1 MGVLPYR
8 PILSNPTLGMIAD
21 GLGGESICP
30 GPDLDRVI
38 DDVAIGAMQPEH
50 MLQRVGPGT
59 IVIVP
64 GDREDVIR
72 AIIDAHG
79 SGHPSGLGL
88 VLTGGYR
95 PTPDVI
101 EEIRVANLFSTL
113 VAADTYAV
121 ASAVHDLLVKTHA
134 SDDEKI
140 DLIKRVVAE
149 HLDVDRVL
157 AAARP
162 VRQASGRRAGDPPP
176 RRVVRSGA
184 ARR

>member
-1 MGVLPYR
+1 
-8 PILSNPTLGMIAD
+8 MIAD

-72 AIIDAHG
+72 AIIDAQG
-79 SGHPSGLGL
+79 SGHPAGLGL

-95 PTPDVI
+95 PSAEVTD
-101 EEIRVANLFSTL
+101 EIRAANLFSIL

-162 VRQASGRRAGDPPP
+162 VQHARA
-176 RRVVRSGA
+176 A
-184 ARR
+184 ATGG